1 MKLKISITTEPI
13 GFSIL
18 GKLHIGPVI
27 VLGYFIFSFKLV
39 DSFKTFFY
47 FRSALLNTEP
57 LDARGVYA
65 SIR

>member
-18 GKLHIGPVI
+18 GKLYIGPVI
-27 VLGYFIFSFKLV
+27 VLCYFIFRFKLV

-47 FRSALLNTEP
+47 LRSALLNIEP
-57 LDARGVYA
+57 LDASGEDS
-65 SIR
+65 SIP